1 MEIPCIVDYEQERR
15 QLKATLA
22 KLEDK
27 LKALPEPEYAGITVN
42 HKIFGTGRVEYRRGD
57 VLPLRFQD
65 GTTQSFSIL
74 ECTNRELVNEVDLE
88 AIPDMAPRMELHCR
102 ILKLRNRLLQI
113 QNK

>member
-57 VLPLRFQD
+57 VLSLRFQD
-65 GTTQSFSIL
+65 GTTQRFSMK
-74 ECTNRELVNEVDLE
+74 NEAEYPVYSRQ
-88 AIPDMAPRMELHCR
+88 A
-102 ILKLRNRLLQI
+102 
-113 QNK
+113 